1 MDVKSAF
8 NNASKAHLGRRMEVL
23 KLEPDL
29 IRWTHSFVTNRQVKI
44 ILDGETG
51 QANLVDTGIP
61 QGSPVAPIL
70 LVNYPSGIFD
80 KVERA
85 VSGHQWAILCRCTP
99 CMHRRPAHL
108 PTPLTSRPPGALGH
122 CNLIA

>member
-85 VSGHQWAILCRCTP
+85 VSGHQWAILCR
-99 CMHRRPAHL
+99 
-108 PTPLTSRPPGALGH
+108 
-122 CNLIA
+122 